1 MASRSISA
9 SVSEATATKVRVLA
23 SREDRTVSNLIS
35 NAISLYTDLPQELR
49 LAWKQMQASDERS
62 FQAFLREVTALTV
75 QKRFERARQE
85 LAASIP
91 PSPELVEMPEADLAD
106 AAVEMEMK
114 R

>member
-9 SVSEATATKVRVLA
+9 SVSEATATKLRVLA
-23 SREDRTVSNLIS
+23 SREDRTVSSLIS

-91 PSPELVEMPEADLAD
+91 RSPELAEMPESDLAD